1 MTGINPLNFYNY
13 LKSNS
18 INFYTGVPDSLLK
31 ELNNV
36 ILLNTEKDKHII
48 TANEGS
54 AIALASGYH
63 FATKE
68 IPLVYLQNSGTG
80 NIINPLMSLVSKDV
94 YAIPMLIVIGWRGEP
109 GEKDEPQHITQ
120 GSCMIDLIKSLN
132 ITFDILPMNED
143 EAKQIIDKSLKIIKE
158 TSSPHILLIKK
169 NTFEKCAQEISIS
182 NDYPIYR
189 KDAIEELLKYFNKD
203 IILCTTGKASRELLE
218 SADNLNTS
226 HDNIFLNVG
235 AMGHVSMISY
245 GIALNTNKKVL
256 CIDGDGSVI
265 MHMGNLT
272 NTGTS
277 KCKNLIHV
285 VLNNGMHE
293 SVGVQ
298 PTNGFNVNLT
308 NIAESCGYKYCK
320 QICILDDIRITME
333 EIEHHN
339 YTGPIFIEIMINNK
353 VNYTHE
359 LSRPKNKPIERKN
372 KFIDFINTEN

>member
-1 MTGINPLNFYNY
+1 MSRINPLTLFNY
-13 LKSNS
+13 LKANS

-36 ILLNTEKDKHII
+36 ILLNTEKEKHII

-68 IPLVYLQNSGTG
+68 IPLVYLQNSGIG

-109 GEKDEPQHITQ
+109 GENDEPQHITQ
-120 GSCMIDLIKSLN
+120 GGCMIDLIKSLN
-132 ITFDILPMNED
+132 ITYDILPNNED
-143 EAKQIIDKSLKIIKE
+143 EAKQIVDKSLKIIKE
-158 TSSPHILLIKK
+158 TSSPHILLVKK
-169 NTFEKCAQEISIS
+169 NTFEAYTQKISII

-189 KDAIEELLKYFNKD
+189 KDAIEEILKYFHKD

-226 HDNIFLNVG
+226 NDNIFLNVG

-245 GIALNTNKKVL
+245 GIALNTDKKVV

-272 NTGTS
+272 NMGSS
-277 KCKNLIHV
+277 KCKNLIHI

-293 SVGVQ
+293 SVGIQ

-308 NIAESCGYKYCK
+308 NIAENCGYAYCK
-320 QICILDDIRITME
+320 QICTLDDIRIRLE
-333 EIEHHN
+333 EIEDYN

-372 KFIDFINTEN
+372 KFIDFINT